1 MRARDCCPM
10 NENKPEPPT
19 PVQTVGKALAEGS
32 LIGAQA
38 GCISVFLVI
47 AALVVGLVLDQVL
60 GTKPMFVLG
69 LLLLSIP
76 VSLYAMVRSVLAST
90 RAKQPP
96 SAAAKSK
103 KEDEALEQAD

>member
-1 MRARDCCPM
+1 M
-10 NENKPEPPT
+10 NDKKPDTPT
-19 PVQTVGKALAEGS
+19 PTQAIGKALTEGS

-38 GCISVFLVI
+38 GCISIVLVI
-47 AALVVGLVLDQVL
+47 LALVAGLALDQAL

-96 SAAAKSK
+96 SAAAKTK
-103 KEDEALEQAD
+103 KEDEAL

>member
-1 MRARDCCPM
+1 MRARDCCHM
-10 NENKPEPPT
+10 NESKPET
-19 PVQTVGKALAEGS
+19 PNNTQAVSKALAEGS

-47 AALVVGLVLDQVL
+47 VALIIGLVLDQVL

-76 VSLYAMVRSVLAST
+76 VSLYAMVRSVLASS

-96 SAAAKSK
+96 SSAAKSK
-103 KEDEALEQAD
+103 KEDKALEQAD

>member
-1 MRARDCCPM
+1 M
-10 NENKPEPPT
+10 NEQKPETPNPT
-19 PVQTVGKALAEGS
+19 QAVSKALAEGS

-47 AALVVGLVLDQVL
+47 IALVAGLVLDQVL

-76 VSLYAMVRSVLAST
+76 VSLYAMVRSVLASS
-90 RAKQPP
+90 RARQAS

-103 KEDEALEQAD
+103 KEDKALEQAD

>member
-1 MRARDCCPM
+1 MRARDCCHM
-10 NENKPEPPT
+10 NEPKPETPNPT
-19 PVQTVGKALAEGS
+19 QTVSKALAEGS

-47 AALVVGLVLDQVL
+47 LALVAGLLLDQVL

-76 VSLYAMVRSVLAST
+76 VSLYAMVRSVLASS
-90 RAKQPP
+90 RARQAP

-103 KEDEALEQAD
+103 KEDKALEQAD

>member
-1 MRARDCCPM
+1 M
-10 NENKPEPPT
+10 NEHKPETPPAA
-19 PVQTVGKALAEGS
+19 QTIGKALTEGS

-38 GCISVFLVI
+38 GCISVGLVI
-47 AALVVGLVLDQVL
+47 VALVVGLLLDRVL

-76 VSLYAMVRSVLAST
+76 VSLYAMVRSVLASA
-90 RAKQPP
+90 RAKQAP
-96 SAAAKSK
+96 SAAKSK

>member
-1 MRARDCCPM
+1 LRARDYYLM
-10 NENKPEPPT
+10 DENKPDAPT
-19 PVQTVGKALAEGS
+19 PAQTITKALAEGS

-38 GCISVFLVI
+38 GCVSVGLVI
-47 AALVVGLVLDQVL
+47 LALVVGLLLDQAL

-90 RAKQPP
+90 RARKPP
-96 SAAAKSK
+96 STAAKPK
-103 KEDEALEQAD
+103 KEDESLE